1 MHVEHTPAR
10 VREGEFEVD
19 TDRSRL
25 SLDVVHGFLS
35 TSYWSPGIAR
45 EVVQRAM
52 SGSICFGIYHI
63 PAAEVPERPTHVGFA
78 RVITDGAT
86 FSYLADVFVL
96 EAFRGRGLGQLLMR
110 AVMSHPDLQGL
121 RRRMLITRDAHGLYE
136 RFGFAPCARPDLVME
151 LVEPN
156 AGKRGA
162 G

>member
-63 PAAEVPERPTHVGFA
+63 PAAEVPEKNVFYRLAKRLFFNDFGQYAGHDA
-78 RVITDGAT
+78 RHAQASAPAV
-86 FSYLADVFVL
+86 LA
-96 EAFRGRGLGQLLMR
+96 
-110 AVMSHPDLQGL
+110 
-121 RRRMLITRDAHGLYE
+121 
-136 RFGFAPCARPDLVME
+136 
-151 LVEPN
+151 
-156 AGKRGA
+156 K
-162 G
+162 